1 MRIKQ
6 IQIDRYGPLNQVYLP
21 ISPGIQTI
29 YGDNESGKTLL
40 VDAMIKQLTGNK
52 VSDSSLNRVSVRPEG
67 YIVLEDQGTEY
78 KIDRENDLSQYLQ
91 IEPDEIR
98 NIFVIRNSD
107 LEIPDEPRFYER
119 TYQRLTGLRTDDIR
133 TITNKIKDLGRLT
146 EGLSLKNSNPYNYPA
161 TNLDNAKRLVRN
173 IEEYLKETSQQG
185 IDNIESELFAGKLK
199 KEELGEELETLKK
212 AKELDDYRKLESTL
226 EDLEQAN
233 KNHRELPSNED
244 IFIVNQKI
252 NTYLEKVQTRPQLE
266 RTSNIAKTAFFAL
279 LVVTL
284 TSWGL
289 GALNNP
295 SFLGY
300 IIPMLFSVGTMVSGY
315 TWFTNSRKI
324 SDIESDKL
332 DALRETKKIGINKDD
347 IGEIQNKITE
357 LQDTI
362 GKTSG
367 QVHQNIGVLRKRFNI
382 SEESPD
388 QVINKAKASLSE
400 LEKAIDFTVEREYD
414 LTADNQLQEE
424 LTELEKQI
432 EANNESLSGHTEKL
446 SSLSKKVSELDFKS
460 FMGRPLN
467 VLVTCIESLRLL
479 KTELNEFI
487 DAIESDAPCAECAA
501 RIYQELENEEEEK
514 ITDLFSEGNETSK
527 LFSKMTKGRYSK
539 VFYDNSVK
547 KIFVERPSG
556 QKIEAFKLSKG
567 AYDQLYLAIRV
578 DLAQRMLEG
587 KGAFMILDDA
597 FLTSG
602 SSRFQEGIE
611 IMKELTEK
619 GWNLLYF
626 TVKDIDAEKISQAT
640 GSNIITLQ
648 PLP

>member
-1 MRIKQ
+1 
-6 IQIDRYGPLNQVYLP
+6 
-21 ISPGIQTI
+21 
-29 YGDNESGKTLL
+29 
-40 VDAMIKQLTGNK
+40 
-52 VSDSSLNRVSVRPEG
+52 VRPEG
-67 YIVLEDQGTEY
+67 YIVLEDQGNEH
-78 KIDRENDLSQYLQ
+78 KIDRENDLSQYLP

-107 LEIPDEPRFYER
+107 LEIPNEPRFYER

-146 EGLSLKNSNPYNYPA
+146 DGLSLKNSNPYNYPA
-161 TNLDNAKRLVRN
+161 TNLDNAKTLVRN

-226 EDLEQAN
+226 EDLEQEN
-233 KNHRELPSNED
+233 TNHRELPSNED
-244 IFIVNQKI
+244 IFIVSQKI
-252 NTYLEKVQTRPQLE
+252 NTYMEKVLTRPQLE

-332 DALRETKKIGINKDD
+332 DALRETKKIGINKED

-400 LEKAIDFTVEREYD
+400 LEKAIDFTVEREHD

-432 EANNESLSGHTEKL
+432 EANNENLSGHTEKL
-446 SSLSKKVSELDFKS
+446 SSLSKKASELEFKS

-487 DAIESDAPCAECAA
+487 DAIESDATCAECAA

-567 AYDQLYLAIRV
+567 AHDQLYFAIRV
-578 DLAQRMLEG
+578 DLAQRILEG

-597 FLTSG
+597 FLASG

-611 IMKELTEK
+611 ILKELTEK